1 MSTGVAELLHT
12 SWIGDECFAR
22 LRSFPSSSFES
33 DLISPLARDVRA
45 LCEKLLFDIGMPV
58 QHGEATTVL
67 LTHWEDHASV
77 LDFAKTSDEN
87 EELLRRE
94 SFV

>member
-1 MSTGVAELLHT
+1 
-12 SWIGDECFAR
+12 
-22 LRSFPSSSFES
+22 
-33 DLISPLARDVRA
+33 
-45 LCEKLLFDIGMPV
+45 MPV

-67 LTHWEDHASV
+67 LMHWEDHASV
-77 LDFAKTSDEN
+77 LNFAKTSDEN